1 MDSVWTEL
9 AVSLL
14 EPMSRVLIGLV
25 AGLFA
30 ASFIEGMQWTRH
42 LARLAGPL
50 LRRAGLGDAPAAAF
64 ALAFFSPASANALL
78 GDAYAQ
84 NNVSE
89 REVVLSNLFNSLP
102 SWLTH
107 TPSIFFLTWPVLGL
121 PAVIYTGL
129 TLLAAVTRTLLT
141 VGLGRLLLPP
151 LPPARGAASDP
162 GCHPPGSCS
171 PLSPAFWRKG
181 LDSALKRFRRR
192 LPRLLYIAIPIY
204 ILMFFLQRAGLFE
217 AAETWLANHAGF
229 LGFLQPEAL
238 GVIVLYMAAELG
250 AAVAAAGSLLHGGGL
265 GTPEVVL
272 ALLVGNVLSTPM
284 RGLRHQLPSYTA
296 YSPTGLA
303 IKLIIINQGLRALS
317 MIAMTAAYW
326 TLAFA

>member
-14 EPMSRVLIGLV
+14 GPMSRVLTGLA
-25 AGLFA
+25 AGLFV

-42 LARLAGPL
+42 LARFAAPL
-50 LRRAGLGDAPAAAF
+50 IRRARLSDAPAAAF

-78 GDAYAQ
+78 GDAYTR
-84 NNVSE
+84 NKLSE

-107 TPSIFFLTWPVLGL
+107 TPSIFFLTWPVLGF

-129 TLLAAVTRTLLT
+129 TLLAAVARTLFT

-151 LPPARGAASDP
+151 LPPAREKTSAF

-171 PLSPAFWRKG
+171 PLSPVFWRKG
-181 LDSALKRFRRR
+181 LDSALKR

-204 ILMFFLQRAGLFE
+204 VLLFFLQRAGLFE
-217 AAETWLANHAGF
+217 AAEAWLANHTGF
-229 LGFLQPEAL
+229 LGVLRPEAL
-238 GVIVLYMAAELG
+238 GIIVLYMAAELG

-272 ALLVGNVLSTPM
+272 ALLIGNVLSTPM
-284 RGLRHQLPSYTA
+284 RGLRHQLPSYAA
-296 YSPTGLA
+296 YYPTVLA
-303 IKLIIINQGLRALS
+303 IKLIVINQGLRALS
-317 MIAMTAAYW
+317 MLAMTAAYW
-326 TLAFA
+326 ALAF

>member
-9 AVSLL
+9 AASLFV
-14 EPMSRVLIGLV
+14 PMSRVLTGLV

-30 ASFIEGMQWTRH
+30 ASFIEGMQWTRQ
-42 LARLAGPL
+42 LAKLAAPLIRRARL
-50 LRRAGLGDAPAAAF
+50 GDVPAAAF

-78 GDAYAQ
+78 GDAHARGELP
-84 NNVSE
+84 E
-89 REVVLSNLFNSLP
+89 RAVILSNLFNSLP

-107 TPSIFFLTWPVLGL
+107 TPSIFFLTWPVLGF

-129 TLLAAVTRTLLT
+129 TLLAAVSRTLLT

-151 LPPARGAASDP
+151 LPPETGKTGSDP
-162 GCHPPGSCS
+162 GCTPPGSCS
-171 PLSPAFWRKG
+171 PFSAAFWRKG
-181 LDSALKRFRRR
+181 LASAMKRFRRR
-192 LPRLLYIAIPIY
+192 LPRLLFIAVPIY

-217 AAETWLANHAGF
+217 AAETWLAAHAGF
-229 LGFLQPEAL
+229 LGFLRPEAL

-284 RGLRHQLPSYTA
+284 RGLRHQLPSYAA
-296 YSPTGLA
+296 YYPTGLA
-303 IKLIIINQGLRALS
+303 VKLIVINQGLRALS
-317 MIAMTAAYW
+317 MIAMTAVYW
-326 TLAFA
+326 AVAF